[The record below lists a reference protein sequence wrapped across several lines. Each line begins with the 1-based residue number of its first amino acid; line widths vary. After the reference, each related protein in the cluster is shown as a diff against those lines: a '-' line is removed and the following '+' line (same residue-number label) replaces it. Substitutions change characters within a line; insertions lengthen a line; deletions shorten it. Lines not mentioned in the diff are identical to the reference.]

1 MTQNNNLSVLPF
13 YTDRDEQDFR
23 KSYSFGEIYPLYSP
37 KDRLLPFQILVPHGN
52 LPFSVT
58 QVRIFTPDGETA
70 VAEISSNLLD
80 GGLTIMRY
88 AASGYDII
96 YYPSMVPMGVE
107 LPVGQYYAMLVCNA
121 GAWTYYSE
129 VFTVVSDLTPFLK
142 IEWWSESDI
151 VADGWRI
158 AYTGL
163 NLQFKNVLYLATE
176 LGKPDYEFE
185 EDGEQRDGFFFP
197 EKMLSEKTYK
207 FIFLASEYICDV
219 MRFIRMADYIHITDK
234 YGREYKCDTF
244 LMTPKWQPQGNI
256 ASVEVEFQTDTVAKT
271 IGRAL
276 PPIGDM
282 GTFNDD
288 YNNDYDITNS

>member
-13 YTDRDEQDFR
+13 YTDRNEQDFR

-58 QVRIFTPDGETA
+58 QVRIFTPDGEMA

-96 YYPSMVPMGVE
+96 YYPSMMPMGVE
-107 LPVGQYYAMLVCNA
+107 LPEGQYYAMLVCNA

-129 VFTVVSDLTPFLK
+129 VFTVVSNLKPFLK

-219 MRFIRMADYIHITDK
+219 MRFIRMADYIRITDK

-244 LMTPKWQPQGNI
+244 LMTPKWQTQGNI

-276 PPIGDM
+276 PPIGGM